1 MAEYNITMNQLNA
14 QGTYDTLNP
23 TTKANNIT
31 GITSTSDYGLEAN
44 ANINDILTLLKN
56 SIQSSD
62 GSLTLPDGTNVVSQ
76 IKSALGN
83 PAKVETGSYVGTG
96 TYGINNK
103 NTINF
108 NGKPLVVYIFAD
120 GGNGTSASDSIS
132 ITRDAIYFT
141 RDLINKNYVEIQYQA
156 FGAIQ
161 FGQNSVSWYIVD
173 TNRNYWPA
181 GSEPNAQMNY
191 SGTNYYYYAITV

>member
-14 QGTYDTLNP
+14 SGTYDTLYP
-23 TTKANNIT
+23 TTTA
-31 GITSTSDYGLEAN
+31 GQVGDVTSASDYGLGTSASVD
-44 ANINDILTLLKN
+44 DILTLLKN
-56 SIQSSD
+56 SVQSSSGD
-62 GSLTLPDGTNVVSQ
+62 LTLPDGTSVASQ
-76 IKSALGN
+76 IESALGN
-83 PAKVETGSYVGTG
+83 PAKIETGSYVGTG

-108 NGKPLVVYIFAD
+108 SGKPLVVYIFAD
-120 GGNGTSASDSIS
+120 GGNGTSTSNSIS

-181 GSEPNAQMNY
+181 GSEPNAQMNA
-191 SGTNYYYYAITV
+191 SGTNYYYYAITI